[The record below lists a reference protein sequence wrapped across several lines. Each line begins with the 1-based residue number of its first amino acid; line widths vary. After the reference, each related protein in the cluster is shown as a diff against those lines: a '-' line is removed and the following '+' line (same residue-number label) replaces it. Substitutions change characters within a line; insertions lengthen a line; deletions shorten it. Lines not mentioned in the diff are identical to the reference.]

1 MEKREKLAE
10 LVRGKKIVVAPGC
23 HDALG
28 AKIIEAAGFD
38 VVYMTGNGVSSS
50 LIGKPDIGLVTMTE
64 MVSRAR
70 NIVSAVNLPVMC
82 DSDTGYG
89 NVNNVIRT
97 VEEYEAA
104 GVCGIHIEDQITPK
118 KCGAMAGLRLV
129 SAEEHLSKIK
139 AALGARKDKNF
150 LIIARTDSRAVHGLK
165 EAIRRGK
172 MAEEAGADLVYIEM
186 LESVEE
192 LKEVARSIKAPL
204 MYDMLEHSKV
214 PFMNVKELEAIGYRL
229 VIFPLSSTFLY
240 AKTTLKLMTELK
252 KTGTTAGFLDEMMKL
267 HDYEKLLGLEEIKA
281 REQILT
287 KDCAE

>member
-1 MEKREKLAE
+1 MERRKRLAS
-10 LVRGKKIVVAPGC
+10 LIRGKRIVVAPGC

-64 MVSRAR
+64 MVTRAR
-70 NIVSAVNLPVMC
+70 GIVSAVNLPVLC

-97 VEEYEAA
+97 VKEYEAA
-104 GVCGIHIEDQITPK
+104 GVSGIHIEDQITPK
-118 KCGAMAGLRLV
+118 KCGAMAGLKLV
-129 SAEEHLSKIK
+129 SLEEHMSKIK
-139 AALGARKDKNF
+139 AALGAREDKNF
-150 LIIARTDSRAVHGLK
+150 LIIARTDSRPVFGLE

-172 MAEEAGADLVYIEM
+172 AAEAAGADLVYIEM

-192 LKEVARSIKAPL
+192 LKEVVKNIKAPL

-240 AKTTLKLMTELK
+240 AKTTMKLMTELK
-252 KTGTTAGFLDEMMKL
+252 KTGTTAAFLDDMMKL
-267 HDYEKLLGLEEIKA
+267 HDYENLLGLEEVKA
-281 REQILT
+281 REQVLT
-287 KDCAE
+287 KDCKE